1 MASSP
6 QVSPARQ
13 LPAPAAV
20 VPVESGPPAPLT
32 SADEPA
38 PPPPNN
44 LRKIAVLLIT
54 LGEEASG
61 QIVRQLS
68 PEEIKKV
75 GKAIGTTAAI
85 TSEEAVA
92 TLREYQQLLM
102 ARRCVVKGGMDYA
115 SRMLQSAFGVENSR
129 RLLDQV
135 SEAIGSEM
143 ASFDSLQKA
152 EPHQLANVLFREH
165 SQTIALILSHLN
177 PWQAASLM
185 SALPA
190 NRRAELA
197 MRMATL
203 EEISPDVIGKIAQ
216 VIGEKLEGLGD
227 LSRQSYGGL
236 RVVAE
241 MLNRLDAK
249 IRHEML
255 TEIGQ
260 TDGSMLNNIRE
271 LMFVFEDLLSID
283 RNGMKLI
290 TAGVDTRVLAVAL
303 KGSSEKLR
311 NHFAQSMSKN
321 GAQILMEDIDATGP
335 VRLKEVERAQQEIL
349 AFARSLEAKG
359 TISLNGSGDEYV
371 M

>member
-1 MASSP
+1 ML
-6 QVSPARQ
+6 Q
-13 LPAPAAV
+13 LPAPGAAKM
-20 VPVESGPPAPLT
+20 GPPPSEAEAAPT
-32 SADEPA
+32 VPA
-38 PPPPNN
+38 ISN
-44 LRKIAVLLIT
+44 LRKVAILLIT
-54 LGEEASG
+54 LGEEASS
-61 QIVRQLS
+61 QIVKELS

-102 ARRCVVKGGMDYA
+102 ARRCVVKGGLDYA
-115 SRMLQSAFGVENSR
+115 SRMLQSAFGVEHAR

-135 SEAIGSEM
+135 SEAIGSEL

-165 SQTIALILSHLN
+165 PQTIALILSHLN

-190 NRRAELA
+190 NRRAQLA

-249 IRHEML
+249 LRHEIL
-255 TEIGQ
+255 EEIGQ
-260 TDGSMLNNIRE
+260 QDGGLLNNIRD

-290 TAGVDTRVLAVAL
+290 TAGVDPRVLAIAL

-311 NHFAQSMSKN
+311 NHFAQSMSAT
-321 GAQILMEDIDATGP
+321 GAQMLLEDIESTGP
-335 VRLKEVERAQQEIL
+335 VKLKEVEAAQQEIL
-349 AFARSLEAKG
+349 TFARSLEAKG
-359 TISLNGSGDEYV
+359 SISLSGGGDEYV